1 MIDEIPLP
9 IKLDWCQGKD
19 CLALPR
25 HRAGL
30 CEMAKFVRAHTR
42 GVAHAVWADNE
53 KRRLKSL
60 RHTRWDEI
68 LMLQKESL

>member
-1 MIDEIPLP
+1 MDDIPLP

-19 CLALPR
+19 CGTLPR

-68 LMLQKESL
+68 LMIKQETL